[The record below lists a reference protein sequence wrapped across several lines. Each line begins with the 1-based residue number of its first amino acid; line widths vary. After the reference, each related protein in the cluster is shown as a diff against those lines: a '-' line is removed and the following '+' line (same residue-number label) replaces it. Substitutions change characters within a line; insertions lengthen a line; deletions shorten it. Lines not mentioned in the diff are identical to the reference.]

1 MSGPIRTEER
11 TYRGRYRGFVADV
24 NDPLRIF
31 RVRVRVPEVLGREMI
46 TDWATTDQMS
56 ASGPDFGAAVGL
68 EVGTPVFV
76 QFSSGDVNRPL
87 VVGTWFRKPTDGPP
101 DAPAL
106 TRSDGDTCYA
116 TDPSVGAPKGED
128 GFVGADGESRC
139 QPASP
144 LLTGGGPQYPRNRV
158 LKTKQNGITIEVDDT
173 PGRPRVHVYLGK
185 DTASWLE
192 LDKDGLSVRVN
203 GESYELTE
211 GGKSVHTKGPLY
223 VTAEERM
230 AHRTAKDRFLAVKED
245 ETRLIEGER
254 KTFVTGKESI
264 LNQADFEHTIIGNR
278 KVTVLGTDT
287 SIVAGAAT
295 HNAAG
300 QFGIVTGGVIT
311 LAGSSVSLGGGGSPE
326 DPQNPETPPV
336 IPSGPTCPAVP
347 PAPPCPPL
355 GSGSSAGNS

>member
-1 MSGPIRTEER
+1 MPGANRTEER
-11 TYRGRYRGFVADV
+11 KYLGRYRGFVVDV
-24 NDPLRIF
+24 NDPLRTF
-31 RVRVRVPEVLGREMI
+31 RVKVRVAEILGREII
-46 TDWATTDQMS
+46 TDWANTDQMS
-56 ASGPDFGAAVGL
+56 ASGPDFGGPAGL
-68 EVGTPVFV
+68 ELETPVFV
-76 QFSSGDVNRPL
+76 QFESGDVNRPL
-87 VVGTWFRKPTDGPP
+87 VVGTWFRKPSDGPP

-106 TRSDGDTCYA
+106 TRSDGETCYA
-116 TDPSVGAPKGED
+116 TDPSIGTPKGED

-173 PGRPRVHVYLGK
+173 PGRPRVHVYLGE
-185 DTASWLE
+185 DTGSWFE

-211 GGKSVHTKGPLY
+211 QGKSIHTKGPLY

-254 KTFVTGKESI
+254 KTFVTGKEAI
-264 LNQADFEHTIIGNR
+264 LNQSDYEHTIIGNR

-287 SIVAGAAT
+287 SIVAGPVS

-300 QFGIVTGGVIT
+300 VYGIVAGGVIT
-311 LAGSSVSLGGGGSPE
+311 LAGTSVSLGGSGSPE
-326 DPQNPETPPV
+326 EPQNPETPPV
-336 IPSGPTCPAVP
+336 IPADPSCPAVP
-347 PAPPCPPL
+347 PTPPCPPL
-355 GSGSSAGNS
+355 GTGSAAGST